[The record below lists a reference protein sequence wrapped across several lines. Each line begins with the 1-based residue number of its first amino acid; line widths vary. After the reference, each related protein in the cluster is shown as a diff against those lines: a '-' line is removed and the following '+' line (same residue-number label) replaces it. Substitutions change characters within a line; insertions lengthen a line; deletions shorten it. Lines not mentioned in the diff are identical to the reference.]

1 MHILY
6 VAEREKDDLV
16 LRSWQVAHHLN
27 GSGSLPFPFASF
39 FFWFSFASLFTT
51 QVVEALL
58 DPDERG
64 WVDRR
69 SIFRFVK
76 CMLPG
81 VPDRALDGVVDSF
94 MGTIQDGGEQGHHV
108 HDSSS
113 RSGIGS
119 RRRSNN
125 ASIRSQVFVG
135 EFLDRGDFF
144 DRLTLNM

>member
-1 MHILY
+1 M
-6 VAEREKDDLV
+6 
-16 LRSWQVAHHLN
+16 
-27 GSGSLPFPFASF
+27 
-39 FFWFSFASLFTT
+39 
-51 QVVEALL
+51 

-81 VPDRALDGVVDSF
+81 VLDRALDGVVDSF

-108 HDSSS
+108 HDSS

-135 EFLDRGDFF
+135 EFLDRGDFV